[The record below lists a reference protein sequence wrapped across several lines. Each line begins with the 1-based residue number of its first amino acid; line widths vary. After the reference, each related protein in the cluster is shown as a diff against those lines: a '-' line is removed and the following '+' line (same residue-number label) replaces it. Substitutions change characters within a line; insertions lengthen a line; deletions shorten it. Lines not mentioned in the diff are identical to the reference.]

1 MMRSAIKMFPSS
13 LQSLS
18 IYLGV
23 EPETRLTEEISTYI
37 LGCGESLQEFG
48 TNLVLPTQV
57 IVHLMKLP
65 NLYVWATGQ
74 GPPQMAD
81 LIRLGV
87 APLFPSLEV
96 LDLRGGEA
104 LEWLSLL

>member
-65 NLYVWATGQ
+65 
-74 GPPQMAD
+74 D
-81 LIRLGV
+81 L
-87 APLFPSLEV
+87 
-96 LDLRGGEA
+96 
-104 LEWLSLL
+104 